1 MLPLN
6 SCKLRSKD
14 AVGRSVLTYV
24 FTSSPTHLLTY
35 SLTHL
40 LTYSLTGLLITFMSS
55 SSGSLKGDT
64 PARSS

>member
-24 FTSSPTHLLTY
+24 FTSSPTHLLNY

-40 LTYSLTGLLITFMSS
+40 LTYWLTDHLHVVIVGVAEGRHACEELV
-55 SSGSLKGDT
+55 G
-64 PARSS
+64 